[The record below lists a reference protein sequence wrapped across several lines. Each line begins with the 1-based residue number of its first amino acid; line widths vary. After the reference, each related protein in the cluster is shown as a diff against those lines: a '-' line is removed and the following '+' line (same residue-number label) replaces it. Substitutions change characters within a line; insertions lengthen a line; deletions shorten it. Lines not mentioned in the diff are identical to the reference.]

1 MKAYS
6 TTEFRAHLA
15 EALNLTKKDGMVKIY
30 NKKGDEFT
38 VTPLKKSSSP
48 FETVKTLNLKSV
60 DHNEILAAIAESRHR
75 Y

>member
-15 EALNLTKKDGMVKIY
+15 EALKTAKIDGIVKIY
-30 NKKGDEFT
+30 NKRGDEFT
-38 VTPLKKSSSP
+38 ITPLKKSSSP
-48 FETVKTLNLKSV
+48 FIGVNTINLKKL
-60 DHNEILAAIAESRHR
+60 NNKEILTAINDGRER